1 MQQMPS
7 PIGRA
12 PTVAA
17 VAALLSLNLSA
28 PAPTLAA
35 PVLRSP
41 TLHAVSDK
49 RRIDGHVY
57 VGDRSAHRLS
67 PAQRSVVSRRRGSGS

>member
-35 PVLRSP
+35 AVLRSP

-49 RRIDGHVY
+49 RRVDGHV
-57 VGDRSAHRLS
+57 
-67 PAQRSVVSRRRGSGS
+67 